1 MIPVRLELEG
11 LYSYREKQTVE
22 FEQLTAAGLFG
33 IFGAVGSGKSSILEA
48 ILVALYGST
57 ERLAA
62 TGERSSMVNLQ
73 SDVLLINFTFRAG
86 KNNLQTYLARYSAKR
101 NKKDPG
107 KIDTGEHI
115 FYRWEEDAWRA
126 TSQKA
131 EEILGMGKEHFKQ
144 TVIIPQGKFR
154 EFIDQKPLDRAEMMQ
169 QLFGLD
175 RFDLSMKTGILL
187 KAAREEKIRLE
198 TQLAGLEEVSH
209 EGLIERTTQC
219 ETLKKRSEV
228 EEQTLKN
235 SELEFRQLENVRK
248 CHQQLQEQKQLLAEL
263 ESRKS
268 DIEEKRQLHREFI
281 TAKAYLRPVWDRL
294 NDAKNDLEK
303 YRTSVVDS
311 ERFKVRF
318 ELEVG
323 ALMKEEEELKKK
335 NEERPAREAKIRD
348 LKKVI
353 EIQQLDQL
361 LSESEKVLDL
371 IKPELESKR
380 ASQKLLERQIST
392 WEEKLKSAE
401 TPDTSLL
408 AELRGAARDLQLWT
422 GKITELR
429 RTQNQFLEEQ
439 RNVTGQLEEIS
450 RAIPP
455 EEKSLDSWAS
465 SQKLQIIQLESERE
479 IFLRKQG
486 LTSHVHLLESGKP
499 CPLCGSDHHPSPI
512 QAEAQQQQLTE
523 KEQQIQQEKNQLDR
537 IQSFIQ
543 KATQLEI
550 HRENHRRNAEEKGLE
565 IRTYEAQLATVRA
578 RLASLDLLD
587 PSRLNERIK
596 SISQAGDFREKLL
609 QEIQS
614 FRKKWQ
620 GERDHLDRKEHELQQ
635 AQLRHQSLLGQMD
648 SKKEEINDP
657 TFCRPFLSQGTD
669 AIKSAIIK
677 VERDIEEATAA
688 LLGTQK
694 HLQEKRGEQIK
705 NLSDLENFRKR
716 VQELTVN
723 VTEFETEFTRLKK
736 AYGFDDEASLIRIFE
751 KSIDAEKVDLEIRQF
766 DQKLSITLTRIQELL
781 QEPGVVDFSE
791 DNFHQLNAD
800 LRAARS
806 GAAET
811 REKLILLQEDIKIYT
826 EKMNIKTV
834 LLDSFSQIENRESN
848 LKELN
853 GLFQGKGFVKY
864 VSSIYLRE
872 LCNTANLR
880 FMKLTKNS
888 LSLEIAE
895 DNTFWVIDYLNG
907 GKKRLLKTLSGGQT
921 FQASLCLALALAE
934 KVKSLNQA
942 DQSFFFLDEGFGA
955 LDKNSLRV
963 VFETLKSLRHENR
976 IVGIISHVE
985 ELQQEV
991 GVFAHVELDPELG
1004 SKVTYSY

>member
-1 MIPVRLELEG
+1 MIPLRLEIEG

-48 ILVALYGST
+48 ILVALYGT
-57 ERLAA
+57 TDRLAA

-73 SDVLLINFTFRAG
+73 SDHLLINFTFRAG
-86 KNNLQTYLARYSAKR
+86 KNNQQTYMARYSAKR
-101 NKKDPG
+101 NKKDRE

-115 FYRWEEDAWRA
+115 LYYWEDGVWKA

-131 EEILGMGKEHFKQ
+131 EEILGMGKDHFKQ

-169 QLFGLD
+169 QLFSLD

-187 KAAREEKIRLE
+187 KATREEKIRLE
-198 TQLAGLEEVSH
+198 TQLAGLEDVSD
-209 EGLIERTTQC
+209 EGLIEKTNEC
-219 ETLKKRSEV
+219 AALKQRSEV
-228 EEQTLKN
+228 EEQTLKD

-248 CHQQLQEQKQLLAEL
+248 CHQQLQEQKQLLAVL
-263 ESRKS
+263 ESKKS
-268 DIEEKRQLHREFI
+268 EIEEKRQLHREFI

-318 ELEVG
+318 EQEVSELIK
-323 ALMKEEEELKKK
+323 AEEELKRK
-335 NEERPAREAKIRD
+335 NDERPLREAKVRD

-353 EIQQLDQL
+353 EIQQLEQL
-361 LSESEKVLDL
+361 LAESTRALDL
-371 IKPELESKR
+371 IKPELESR
-380 ASQKLLERQIST
+380 RSSQKMLEDQIASR
-392 WEEKLKSAE
+392 EEKLDSLVM
-401 TPDTSLL
+401 PDTALL
-408 AELRGAARDLQLWT
+408 AELRGAARDLELWT
-422 GKITELR
+422 GKITELM
-429 RTQNQFLEEQ
+429 RTQDQFTKEQ
-439 RNVTGQLEEIS
+439 THIAGQLEDI
-450 RAIPP
+450 RQTIPS
-455 EEKSLDSWAS
+455 EEQSLESWFN
-465 SQKLQIIQLESERE
+465 SQKLSIRQLEAERE
-479 IFLRKQG
+479 KTLRSQG
-486 LTSHVHLLESGKP
+486 LASHAHLLKSAKP
-499 CPLCGSDHHPSPI
+499 CPLCGSEHHPIPL
-512 QAEAQQQQLTE
+512 QADAQQQLLTE
-523 KEQQIQQEKNQLDR
+523 IELRIHQERAQSDR
-537 IQSFIQ
+537 IQGLIQ
-543 KATQLEI
+543 KTAQLEI
-550 HRENHRRNAEEKGLE
+550 HRGNHRRNAEEKGTE
-565 IRTYEAQLATVRA
+565 IHSYQSQLAILQT
-578 RLASLDLLD
+578 RLDALGLQEQSLLA
-587 PSRLNERIK
+587 ERIK
-596 SISQAGDFREKLL
+596 SIAESGEIRERIL

-614 FRKKWQ
+614 LRKKWLA
-620 GERDHLDRKEHELQQ
+620 ERDYLDKKERELQQ
-635 AQLRHQSLLGQMD
+635 AQLRQQSLLGQMD
-648 SKKEEINDP
+648 SKNEEIKDP
-657 TFCRPFLSQGTD
+657 TFCKPFLSKGID
-669 AIKSAIIK
+669 VIKSAIDK
-677 VERDIEEATAA
+677 VERDIEEASIA

-694 HLQEKRGEQIK
+694 HLQQKRAEQIK
-705 NLSDLENFRKR
+705 NLSDLENFRKLE
-716 VQELTVN
+716 QELTVK
-723 VTEFETEFTRLKK
+723 VKEFEAEFSRLKST
-736 AYGFDDEASLIRIFE
+736 YGFDDEAALIRIFE
-751 KSIDAEKVDLEIRQF
+751 NSIDAEKVDLEIRQF
-766 DQKLSITLTRIQELL
+766 DQKFSITLHRIQELL
-781 QEPGVVDFSE
+781 EEPGVVEFSE
-791 DNFHQLNAD
+791 ENFHELNEK
-800 LRAARS
+800 LRSARTL
-806 GAAET
+806 AAET
-811 REKLILLQEDIKIYT
+811 REKLILLQEDLKACT
-826 EKMNIKTV
+826 EKMNIKTG
-834 LLDSFSQIENRESN
+834 LLRTFSQVENRESD

-907 GKKRLLKTLSGGQT
+907 GRKRLLKTLSGGQT

-955 LDKNSLRV
+955 LDKNALRV

-991 GVFAHVELDPELG
+991 GVFAHVELDPEQG
-1004 SKVTYSY
+1004 SQISYSY

>member
-11 LYSYREKQTVE
+11 LYSYREKQTIE

-48 ILVALYGST
+48 ILVALYGT
-57 ERLAA
+57 TDRLAA

-73 SDVLLINFTFRAG
+73 SDHLLINFTFRAG

-115 FYRWEEDAWRA
+115 FYHWEEGNWRA
-126 TSQKA
+126 SSQKA

-198 TQLAGLEEVSH
+198 TQLAGLDDVSQ
-209 EGLIERTTQC
+209 EGLVEKTNEC
-219 ETLKKRSEV
+219 AALKKRSEV
-228 EEQTLKN
+228 EEKTLAN
-235 SELEFRQLENVRK
+235 TEVEFRKLEDVRK
-248 CHQQLQEQKQLLAEL
+248 CHQQLQEQKQLLAVL
-263 ESRKS
+263 ESKKS
-268 DIEEKRQLHREFI
+268 EVEEKRQLHREFI

-323 ALMKEEEELKKK
+323 TLVKEEEELKRK
-335 NEERPAREAKIRD
+335 NEERPLREAKIRD

-353 EIQQLDQL
+353 EIQQLEL
-361 LSESEKVLDL
+361 LVSESKKSTDL
-371 IKPELESKR
+371 LLPELESKR
-380 ASQKLLERQIST
+380 SRQKQLEDQIAAREESLEST
-392 WEEKLKSAE
+392 PI
-401 TPDTSLL
+401 PDTTLL
-408 AELRGAARDLQLWT
+408 AELRGAARDLESWT
-422 GKITELR
+422 GKIADLTR
-429 RTQNQFLEEQ
+429 IQGQFLEEQ
-439 RNVTGQLEEIS
+439 RHVAGLLEDING
-450 RAIPP
+450 ALPI
-455 EEKSLDSWAS
+455 EEKSLESWLS
-465 SQKLQIIQLESERE
+465 SQKLLLHQLEAERE
-479 IFLRKQG
+479 SILRNQG
-486 LTSHVHLLESGKP
+486 LASHAHLLESGKP
-499 CPLCGSDHHPSPI
+499 CPLCGADHHPNPI
-512 QAEAQQQQLTE
+512 QDEAQQQQLIE
-523 KEQQIQQEKNQLDR
+523 KEQQIHQQKSQLDR
-537 IQSFIQ
+537 IQALIQ
-543 KATQLEI
+543 KATQLDI
-550 HRENHRRNAEEKGLE
+550 HRENHRRNAEEKGAE
-565 IRTYEAQLATVRA
+565 IQTYKAQLATLQG
-578 RLASLDLLD
+578 RLDALGLQESNLLAT
-587 PSRLNERIK
+587 SIK
-596 SISQAGDFREKLL
+596 SISEAGDVREKLL

-614 FRKKWQ
+614 LRKKWQ
-620 GERDHLDRKEHELQQ
+620 AERESLDKLERALQQ
-635 AQLRHQSLLGQMD
+635 AQLRQQSLLGQMD
-648 SKKEEINDP
+648 SKKEEIKDP
-657 TFCRPFLSQGTD
+657 MFCKPFLSKGMEV
-669 AIKSAIIK
+669 IKSAIDK
-677 VERDIEEATAA
+677 VERDIEEAATA

-694 HLQEKRGEQIK
+694 HLQHKRGEQIK
-705 NLSDLENFRKR
+705 NLSDLENFRKLEE
-716 VQELTVN
+716 ELAVK
-723 VTEFETEFTRLKK
+723 VSEFETEFDRLKS
-736 AYGFDDEASLIRIFE
+736 AYGFEDEASLIRILE
-751 KSIDAEKVDLEIRQF
+751 KSIDAEKVDLEIRQY
-766 DQKLSITLTRIQELL
+766 DQKLSITLNRIQELL
-781 QEPGVVDFSE
+781 QEPGVAEFSE
-791 DNFHQLNAD
+791 ENFRQLNTE
-800 LRAARS
+800 LRAARLLAS
-806 GAAET
+806 ET
-811 REKLILLQEDIKIYT
+811 REKLILLQEDLKACT
-826 EKMNIKTV
+826 EKMRVKTS
-834 LLDSFSQIENRESN
+834 LLRSFSQTENRESN

-895 DNTFWVIDYLNG
+895 DNSFWVIDYLNG

-955 LDKNSLRV
+955 LDKNALRV

-991 GVFAHVELDPELG
+991 GVFAHVELDPESG